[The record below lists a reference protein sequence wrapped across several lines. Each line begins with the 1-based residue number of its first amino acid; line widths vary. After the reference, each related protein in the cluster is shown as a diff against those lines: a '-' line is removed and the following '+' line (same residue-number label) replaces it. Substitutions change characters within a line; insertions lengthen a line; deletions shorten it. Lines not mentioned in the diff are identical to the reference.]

1 MRANQEYVA
10 QLKGATNGG
19 GVEED
24 GKEATNSE
32 EDIDMLDAKT
42 PLLKETN
49 STIIIVESSCSSNS
63 NSHSNHNRSE

>member
-10 QLKGATNGG
+10 KLKGATNGG
-19 GVEED
+19 GEED